1 MKRLRFVKFSNSISP
16 RRAWRMRR
24 VAIAGLMLLV
34 LWASVIAGCGGS
46 SESSSGSADLT
57 LWTGFTD
64 RELGVMKDVIADFEK
79 THPGIHVKVVG
90 GISDDKIVAAI
101 RGGNAPDVAHS
112 FDAGAYTGA
121 YCSNGAWI
129 DLADYMQQ
137 DGLSDDVFPEV
148 PREYSQFEGTRCA
161 LPMLAD
167 VYGLYYNKDL
177 LANAGI
183 DSPPQTVSQLME
195 DAKKL
200 TERNPDGSLKVVGL
214 DPFDG
219 FYENIAAHWA
229 PQWGVNW
236 VDESGK
242 SNLAAQPGWAD
253 MLRWQ
258 KELIDWYGYDNLV
271 RWQVS
276 AGDEFSAQNAFER
289 GKLAMNLDGEWRV
302 AFIQNEHPELNF
314 GTAPLPVDDAQPD
327 LYGSG
332 YTSGSIIGIPKTSG
346 HKDEAWQLLK
356 YLATNTGALV
366 KMTNGIRNVP
376 TTSEALQSP
385 DIKPDQEFN
394 VFLDIFKNPNT
405 RTTPITLVGSA
416 NQDLVDGFIANYE
429 AGKVDDLE
437 AGIANLDK
445 QIDDQLQAAGGSQ
458 VP

>member
-1 MKRLRFVKFSNSISP
+1 
-16 RRAWRMRR
+16 MRR
-24 VAIAGLMLLV
+24 VAIAGLVLLV
-34 LWASVIAGCGGS
+34 LSASVIAGCGGS

-57 LWTGFTD
+57 FWTGFTD
-64 RELGVMKDVIADFEK
+64 RELGVMKDVVADFEK
-79 THPGIHVKVVG
+79 THPDIHVKVVG

-129 DLADYMQQ
+129 DLADYMNQ

-148 PREYSQFEGTRCA
+148 PRQYSQFEGTRCA

-177 LANAGI
+177 LAKAGL
-183 DSPPQTVSQLME
+183 DGPPQTVSQLM
-195 DAKKL
+195 DYAKKL
-200 TERNPDGSLKVVGL
+200 TQRNPDGSLKVVGL

-229 PQWGVNW
+229 PQWGVDW

-271 RWQVS
+271 RWQAS

-302 AFIQNEHPELNF
+302 AFIGAEHPELNF
-314 GTAPLPVDDAQPD
+314 GTAPLPVDDGQPD

-356 YLATNTGALV
+356 YLATDTGALV

-376 TTSEALQSP
+376 TTTAALESP
-385 DIKPDQEFN
+385 DVKPDEAFN
-394 VFLDIFKNPNT
+394 IFLDIFGNPNT
-405 RTTPITLVGSA
+405 RTTPVTLVGSA
-416 NQDLVDGFIANYE
+416 NQDLVDAFVTKYQ

-437 AGIANLDK
+437 GGLADLDQ
-445 QIDDQLQAAGGSQ
+445 QIDAQLEAAGGAQ

>member
-1 MKRLRFVKFSNSISP
+1 M
-16 RRAWRMRR
+16 
-24 VAIAGLMLLV
+24 
-34 LWASVIAGCGGS
+34 
-46 SESSSGSADLT
+46 
-57 LWTGFTD
+57 
-64 RELGVMKDVIADFEK
+64 IADFEK
-79 THPGIHVKVVG
+79 THPDIHVKVVG

-129 DLADYMQQ
+129 DLADYMKQ

-148 PREYSQFEGTRCA
+148 PRQYSQFEGTRCA

-177 LANAGI
+177 LAKAGI
-183 DSPPQTVSQLME
+183 DSPPQTVSQLMD

-219 FYENIAAHWA
+219 FYENVAAHWA
-229 PQWGVNW
+229 PQWGVDW

-242 SNLAAQPGWAD
+242 SILAAQPGWAD

-271 RWQVS
+271 RWQAS

-302 AFIQNEHPELNF
+302 AFVQSEHPELNF
-314 GTAPLPVDDAQPD
+314 GTAPLPVDDTQPD

-356 YLATNTGALV
+356 YLATDTGALV

-376 TTSEALQSP
+376 TTTDALESP
-385 DIKPDQEFN
+385 DVKPDEAFN
-394 VFLDIFKNPNT
+394 IFLDIFGNPNT

-416 NQDLVDGFIANYE
+416 NQDLVDAFVTKYQ

-437 AGIANLDK
+437 GGLADLDQ
-445 QIDDQLQAAGGSQ
+445 QIDAQLEAAGGAQ

>member
-1 MKRLRFVKFSNSISP
+1 
-16 RRAWRMRR
+16 MRR
-24 VAIAGLMLLV
+24 VAIAVLVLLV
-34 LWASVIAGCGGS
+34 LSASVIAGCGGS

-57 LWTGFTD
+57 FWTGFTD

-79 THPGIHVKVVG
+79 THPDIHVKVVG

-129 DLADYMQQ
+129 DLADYMKQ
-137 DGLSDDVFPEV
+137 DDLSDDVFPEV
-148 PREYSQFEGTRCA
+148 PRQYSQFEGTRCA

-167 VYGLYYNKDL
+167 AYGLYYNKDL
-177 LANAGI
+177 FAKAGLNGA
-183 DSPPQTVSQLME
+183 PQNVSQLM
-195 DAKKL
+195 DYAKKL

-229 PQWGVNW
+229 PQWGVDW

-271 RWQVS
+271 RWQAS
-276 AGDEFSAQNAFER
+276 AGDEFSAQHAFER

-302 AFIQNEHPELNF
+302 AFIGAEHPELNY

-332 YTSGSIIGIPKTSG
+332 YTSGSIIGIPKTSA

-356 YLATNTGALV
+356 YLATDTGALV
-366 KMTNGIRNVP
+366 KMTNEIRNVP
-376 TTSEALQSP
+376 TTTAALESP
-385 DIKPDQEFN
+385 DVKPDEAFN
-394 VFLDIFKNPNT
+394 VFLDIFANPNT

-416 NQDLVDGFIANYE
+416 NQDLVDAFVTKYQ

-437 AGIANLDK
+437 GGLADLDQ
-445 QIDDQLQAAGGSQ
+445 QIDAQLEAAGGAQ

>member
-1 MKRLRFVKFSNSISP
+1 
-16 RRAWRMRR
+16 MRR
-24 VAIAGLMLLV
+24 VAIAGLVLLV
-34 LWASVIAGCGGS
+34 LSASVIAGCGGS

-79 THPGIHVKVVG
+79 THPDIHVKVVG

-112 FDAGAYTGA
+112 FDAGAYAGA

-129 DLADYMQQ
+129 DLADYMKQ

-148 PREYSQFEGTRCA
+148 PRQYSQFEGTRCA

-177 LANAGI
+177 LAKAGI
-183 DSPPQTVSQLME
+183 DSPPQTVSQLMD

-214 DPFDG
+214 DAFDG
-219 FYENIAAHWA
+219 FYENVAAHWA
-229 PQWGVNW
+229 PQWGVRLGRR
-236 VDESGK
+236 SGRV
-242 SNLAAQPGWAD
+242 QPGRPARVGGHA
-253 MLRWQ
+253 RWQ
-258 KELIDWYGYDNLV
+258 KELIDWYGYDDLV
-271 RWQVS
+271 RWQAS

-302 AFIQNEHPELNF
+302 AFVQNEHPELNF

-332 YTSGSIIGIPKTSG
+332 YASGSIIGIPKTSE
-346 HKDEAWQLLK
+346 HKNEAWQLLK
-356 YLATNTGALV
+356 YLATDTGALV

-376 TTSEALQSP
+376 TTTDALESP
-385 DIKPDQEFN
+385 DVKPDEAFN
-394 VFLDIFKNPNT
+394 IFLDIFGNPNT

-416 NQDLVDGFIANYE
+416 NQDLVDAFVTKYQ

-437 AGIANLDK
+437 GGLADLDQ
-445 QIDDQLQAAGGSQ
+445 QIDAQLGAGPGGAQ

>member
-1 MKRLRFVKFSNSISP
+1 
-16 RRAWRMRR
+16 MRR
-24 VAIAGLMLLV
+24 VAIAGLVLLV
-34 LWASVIAGCGGS
+34 LSASVIAGCGGS
-46 SESSSGSADLT
+46 SESSSGSANLT
-57 LWTGFTD
+57 FWTGFTD

-79 THPGIHVKVVG
+79 THPNIHVKVVG

-129 DLADYMQQ
+129 DLADYMSK

-167 VYGLYYNKDL
+167 AYGLYYNKDL
-177 LANAGI
+177 FAQAGI
-183 DSPPQTVSQLME
+183 DGPPKTVSELME

-200 TERNPDGSLKVVGL
+200 TVRNPDGSLKVVGL

-229 PQWGVNW
+229 PQWGVDW

-242 SNLAAQPGWAD
+242 SNLAAQPGWAS
-253 MLRWQ
+253 MLEWQ

-271 RWQVS
+271 RWQAS

-302 AFIQNEHPELNF
+302 AFIAAEHPELKF

-327 LYGSG
+327 LHGSG

-356 YLATNTGALV
+356 YLATDTGALV
-366 KMTNGIRNVP
+366 KMTNEIRNVP
-376 TTSEALQSP
+376 TTTDALESP
-385 DIKPDQEFN
+385 DVKPDEAFN
-394 VFLDIFKNPNT
+394 IFLDIFANPNT

-416 NQDLVDGFIANYE
+416 NQDLVDAFVTKYQ
-429 AGKVDDLE
+429 AGKVDDLQGGL
-437 AGIANLDK
+437 ADLDK
-445 QIDDQLQAAGGSQ
+445 QIDAQLEAAGGAQ

>member
-1 MKRLRFVKFSNSISP
+1 
-16 RRAWRMRR
+16 MRR
-24 VAIAGLMLLV
+24 VAIAGLVLLV
-34 LWASVIAGCGGS
+34 LSASVIAGCGGS

-79 THPGIHVKVVG
+79 THPDIHVKVVG

-129 DLADYMQQ
+129 DLADYMKQ

-148 PREYSQFEGTRCA
+148 PRQYSQFEGTRCA

-167 VYGLYYNKDL
+167 VYGLYYNKDI
-177 LANAGI
+177 LAKAGI
-183 DSPPQTVSQLME
+183 DSPPQTVSQLMD

-219 FYENIAAHWA
+219 FYENVAAHWA
-229 PQWGVNW
+229 PQWGVDW

-271 RWQVS
+271 RWQAS

-302 AFIQNEHPELNF
+302 AFVQSEHPELNF

-356 YLATNTGALV
+356 YLATDTGALV

-376 TTSEALQSP
+376 TTTDALESP
-385 DIKPDQEFN
+385 DVKPDEAFN
-394 VFLDIFKNPNT
+394 IFLDIFGNPNT

-416 NQDLVDGFIANYE
+416 NQDLVDAFVTKYQ

-437 AGIANLDK
+437 SGLADLDE
-445 QIDDQLQAAGGSQ
+445 QIDAQLEAAGGAQ

>member
-1 MKRLRFVKFSNSISP
+1 
-16 RRAWRMRR
+16 MRR
-24 VAIAGLMLLV
+24 VAIAGLVLIVLL
-34 LWASVIAGCGGS
+34 ASMAAGCGGS
-46 SESSSGSADLT
+46 SESSSESAELT
-57 LWTGFTD
+57 FWTGFTE

-79 THPGIHVKVVG
+79 AHPNIHVKVVG

-129 DLADYMQQ
+129 DLADYMDR

-148 PREYSQFEGTRCA
+148 PRQYSQFEGTRCA

-167 VYGLYYNKDL
+167 AYGLYYNKDL
-177 LANAGI
+177 FAKAGL
-183 DSPPQTVSQLME
+183 DAPPQTVSQLM
-195 DAKKL
+195 DYAKKL
-200 TERNPDGSLKVVGL
+200 TVRNPDGSLKVVGL

-219 FYENIAAHWA
+219 FYENVAAHWA
-229 PQWGVNW
+229 PQWGVDW

-271 RWQVS
+271 RWQAS
-276 AGDEFSAQNAFER
+276 AGDEFSPQNAFER
-289 GKLAMNLDGEWRV
+289 GTLAMNLDGEWRV
-302 AFIQNEHPELNF
+302 AFVGAEHPELNF
-314 GTAPLPVDDAQPD
+314 GTAPLPVDDAQPE

-332 YTSGSIIGIPKTSG
+332 YTSGSIIGIPKTSD
-346 HKDEAWQLLK
+346 HQDEAWQLLK
-356 YLATNTGALV
+356 YLATDTGALV
-366 KMTNGIRNVP
+366 KMTNEIRNVP
-376 TTSEALQSP
+376 TTTAALESP
-385 DIKPDQEFN
+385 DVKPDEAFN
-394 VFLDIFKNPNT
+394 IFLDIFANPNT

-416 NQDLVDGFIANYE
+416 NQDLVDSFVTKYQ
-429 AGKVDDLE
+429 AGKVEDLE
-437 AGIANLDK
+437 AGLADLDQ
-445 QIDDQLQAAGGSQ
+445 QIDAQLEAAGGAQ

>member
-1 MKRLRFVKFSNSISP
+1 
-16 RRAWRMRR
+16 MRR
-24 VAIAGLMLLV
+24 VAIAGLV
-34 LWASVIAGCGGS
+34 LFVLSASVIAGCGGS

-57 LWTGFTD
+57 FWTGFTD
-64 RELGVMKDVIADFEK
+64 RELGVMNDVVADFEK
-79 THPGIHVKVVG
+79 THPDIHVKVVG

-129 DLADYMQQ
+129 DLADYMNQ

-148 PREYSQFEGTRCA
+148 PRQYSQFEGTRCA

-177 LANAGI
+177 FAKAGL
-183 DSPPQTVSQLME
+183 DGPPQTVSQLM
-195 DAKKL
+195 DYAKKL

-229 PQWGVNW
+229 PQWGVDW

-271 RWQVS
+271 RWQAS
-276 AGDEFSAQNAFER
+276 AGDEFSAQHAFER

-302 AFIQNEHPELNF
+302 AFIGAEHPELNF

-356 YLATNTGALV
+356 YLATDTGALV

-376 TTSEALQSP
+376 TTTAALESP
-385 DIKPDQEFN
+385 DVKPDEAFN
-394 VFLDIFKNPNT
+394 IFLDIFGNPNT

-416 NQDLVDGFIANYE
+416 NQDLVDAFVTKYQ

-437 AGIANLDK
+437 GGLADLDQ
-445 QIDDQLQAAGGSQ
+445 QIDAQLEAAGGAQ

>member
-1 MKRLRFVKFSNSISP
+1 
-16 RRAWRMRR
+16 MRR
-24 VAIAGLMLLV
+24 VAIAGLVLLV
-34 LWASVIAGCGGS
+34 LSASVIAGCGGS

-79 THPGIHVKVVG
+79 THPDIHVKVVG

-129 DLADYMQQ
+129 DLADYMKQ

-148 PREYSQFEGTRCA
+148 PRQYSQFEGTRCA

-177 LANAGI
+177 LAKAGI
-183 DSPPQTVSQLME
+183 DSPPQTVSQLM
-195 DAKKL
+195 DYAKKL

-219 FYENIAAHWA
+219 FYENVAAHWA
-229 PQWGVNW
+229 PQWGVDW

-271 RWQVS
+271 RWQAS

-302 AFIQNEHPELNF
+302 AFVQSEHPELNF

-356 YLATNTGALV
+356 YLATDTGALV

-376 TTSEALQSP
+376 TTTAALESP
-385 DIKPDQEFN
+385 DVKPDEAFN
-394 VFLDIFKNPNT
+394 IFLDIFGNPNT
-405 RTTPITLVGSA
+405 RTTPVTLVGSA
-416 NQDLVDGFIANYE
+416 NQDLVDAFVTKYQ

-437 AGIANLDK
+437 GGLADLDQ
-445 QIDDQLQAAGGSQ
+445 QIDAQLEAAGGAQ

>member
-1 MKRLRFVKFSNSISP
+1 
-16 RRAWRMRR
+16 MRR
-24 VAIAGLMLLV
+24 VAIAGLVLLV
-34 LWASVIAGCGGS
+34 LSASVIAGCGGS

-57 LWTGFTD
+57 FWTGFTD

-79 THPGIHVKVVG
+79 THPDIHVKVVG

-129 DLADYMQQ
+129 DLADYMKQ

-148 PREYSQFEGTRCA
+148 PRQYSQFEGTRCA

-167 VYGLYYNKDL
+167 AYGLYYNKDL
-177 LANAGI
+177 FAKAGLEG
-183 DSPPQTVSQLME
+183 PPQNVSQLM
-195 DAKKL
+195 DYAKKL

-229 PQWGVNW
+229 PQWGVDW

-271 RWQVS
+271 RWQAS

-302 AFIQNEHPELNF
+302 AFIGAEHPELKF

-332 YTSGSIIGIPKTSG
+332 YTSGSIIGIPKTSE
-346 HKDEAWQLLK
+346 HKNEAWQLLK
-356 YLATNTGALV
+356 YLATDTGALV
-366 KMTNGIRNVP
+366 KMTNEIRNVP
-376 TTSEALQSP
+376 TTTAALESP
-385 DIKPDQEFN
+385 DVKPDEAFN
-394 VFLDIFKNPNT
+394 VFLDIFGNPNT

-416 NQDLVDGFIANYE
+416 NQDLVDAFVTKYQ

-437 AGIANLDK
+437 GGLADLDQ
-445 QIDDQLQAAGGSQ
+445 QIDAQLEAAGGAQ

>member
-1 MKRLRFVKFSNSISP
+1 
-16 RRAWRMRR
+16 MRR
-24 VAIAGLMLLV
+24 VAIAGLVLLV
-34 LWASVIAGCGGS
+34 LSASVIAGCGGS

-79 THPGIHVKVVG
+79 THPDIHVKVVG

-129 DLADYMQQ
+129 DLADYMKQ

-148 PREYSQFEGTRCA
+148 PRQYSQFEGTRCA

-177 LANAGI
+177 LAKAGI
-183 DSPPQTVSQLME
+183 DSPPQTVSQLMD

-219 FYENIAAHWA
+219 FYENVAAHWA
-229 PQWGVNW
+229 PQWGVDW

-271 RWQVS
+271 RWQAS

-302 AFIQNEHPELNF
+302 AFVQSEHPELNF

-332 YTSGSIIGIPKTSG
+332 YTSGSIIGIAKTSG

-356 YLATNTGALV
+356 FLATDTGALV

-376 TTSEALQSP
+376 TTTDALSSP
-385 DIKPDQEFN
+385 DVKPDEAFN
-394 VFLDIFKNPNT
+394 IFLDIFGNPNT

-416 NQDLVDGFIANYE
+416 NQDLVDAFVTKYQ

-437 AGIANLDK
+437 GGLADLDQ
-445 QIDDQLQAAGGSQ
+445 QIDAQLEAAGGAQ

>member
-1 MKRLRFVKFSNSISP
+1 
-16 RRAWRMRR
+16 MRR
-24 VAIAGLMLLV
+24 VAIAGLVLLV
-34 LWASVIAGCGGS
+34 LSASVIAGCGGS

-79 THPGIHVKVVG
+79 THPDIHVKVVG

-129 DLADYMQQ
+129 DLADYMKQ

-177 LANAGI
+177 LAKAGI
-183 DSPPQTVSQLME
+183 DSPPQTVSQLMD

-219 FYENIAAHWA
+219 FYENVAAHWA
-229 PQWGVNW
+229 PQWGVDW

-242 SNLAAQPGWAD
+242 SILAAQPGWAD

-271 RWQVS
+271 RWQAS

-302 AFIQNEHPELNF
+302 AFVQNEHPELNF

-356 YLATNTGALV
+356 YLATDTGALV

-376 TTSEALQSP
+376 TTTDALESP
-385 DIKPDQEFN
+385 DVKPDEAFN
-394 VFLDIFKNPNT
+394 IFLDIFGNPNT

-416 NQDLVDGFIANYE
+416 NQDLVDAFVTKYQ

-437 AGIANLDK
+437 GGLADLDE
-445 QIDDQLQAAGGSQ
+445 QIDAQLEAAGGAQ

>member
-1 MKRLRFVKFSNSISP
+1 
-16 RRAWRMRR
+16 MRR
-24 VAIAGLMLLV
+24 VAIVGLMLLV
-34 LWASVIAGCGGS
+34 LSASVIAGCGGS

-57 LWTGFTD
+57 FWTGFTD

-79 THPGIHVKVVG
+79 THPDIHVKVVG

-129 DLADYMQQ
+129 DLADYMKQ

-148 PREYSQFEGTRCA
+148 PRQYSQFEGTRCA

-167 VYGLYYNKDL
+167 AYGLYYNKDL
-177 LANAGI
+177 FAKAGLNG
-183 DSPPQTVSQLME
+183 PPQNVSQLM
-195 DAKKL
+195 DYAKKL

-229 PQWGVNW
+229 PQWGVDW

-271 RWQVS
+271 RWQAS

-302 AFIQNEHPELNF
+302 AFIGAEHPELKF

-332 YTSGSIIGIPKTSG
+332 YTSGSIIGIPKTSE
-346 HKDEAWQLLK
+346 HKNEAWQLLK
-356 YLATNTGALV
+356 YLATDTGALV
-366 KMTNGIRNVP
+366 KMTNEIRNVP
-376 TTSEALQSP
+376 TTTAALESP
-385 DIKPDQEFN
+385 DVKPDEAFN
-394 VFLDIFKNPNT
+394 VFLDIFGNPNT

-416 NQDLVDGFIANYE
+416 NQDLVDAFVTKYQ

-437 AGIANLDK
+437 GGLADLDQ
-445 QIDDQLQAAGGSQ
+445 QIDAQLEAAGGAQ

>member
-1 MKRLRFVKFSNSISP
+1 
-16 RRAWRMRR
+16 MRR
-24 VAIAGLMLLV
+24 VAIAGLVLLV
-34 LWASVIAGCGGS
+34 LSASVIAGCGGS

-64 RELGVMKDVIADFEK
+64 RELGVMQDVVADFEK
-79 THPGIHVKVVG
+79 THPDIHVKVVG

-129 DLADYMQQ
+129 DLADYMNQ

-148 PREYSQFEGTRCA
+148 PRQYSQFEGTRCA

-177 LANAGI
+177 FAKAGL
-183 DSPPQTVSQLME
+183 DGPPQNVSQLM
-195 DAKKL
+195 DYAKKL

-219 FYENIAAHWA
+219 FYENVAAHWA
-229 PQWGVNW
+229 PQWGVDW

-271 RWQVS
+271 RWQAS

-302 AFIQNEHPELNF
+302 AFVKAEHPELNF

-327 LYGSG
+327 LDGSG

-356 YLATNTGALV
+356 YLATDTGALV

-376 TTSEALQSP
+376 TTTAALESP
-385 DIKPDQEFN
+385 DVKPDEAFN
-394 VFLDIFKNPNT
+394 IFLDIFGNPNT

-416 NQDLVDGFIANYE
+416 NQDLVDAFVTKYQ

-437 AGIANLDK
+437 GGLADLDQ
-445 QIDDQLQAAGGSQ
+445 QIDAQLEAAGGAQ

>member
-1 MKRLRFVKFSNSISP
+1 
-16 RRAWRMRR
+16 MRR
-24 VAIAGLMLLV
+24 VAIAGLVLLV
-34 LWASVIAGCGGS
+34 LSASVIAGCGGS

-57 LWTGFTD
+57 FWTGFTD
-64 RELGVMKDVIADFEK
+64 RELGVMKDVVADFEK
-79 THPGIHVKVVG
+79 THPDIHVKVVG

-129 DLADYMQQ
+129 DLADYMNQ

-148 PREYSQFEGTRCA
+148 PRQYSQFEGTRCA

-177 LANAGI
+177 FAKAGL
-183 DSPPQTVSQLME
+183 DGPPQTVSQLM
-195 DAKKL
+195 DYAKKL

-229 PQWGVNW
+229 PQWGVDW

-271 RWQVS
+271 RWQAS

-302 AFIQNEHPELNF
+302 AFIGAEHPELNF
-314 GTAPLPVDDAQPD
+314 GTAPLPVDDGQPD

-356 YLATNTGALV
+356 YLATDTGALV

-376 TTSEALQSP
+376 TTTAALESP
-385 DIKPDQEFN
+385 DVKPDEAFN
-394 VFLDIFKNPNT
+394 IFLDIFGNPNT
-405 RTTPITLVGSA
+405 RTTPVTLVGSA
-416 NQDLVDGFIANYE
+416 NQDLVDAFVTKYQ

-437 AGIANLDK
+437 GGLADLDQ
-445 QIDDQLQAAGGSQ
+445 QIDAQLEAAGGAQ

>member
-1 MKRLRFVKFSNSISP
+1 
-16 RRAWRMRR
+16 MRR
-24 VAIAGLMLLV
+24 VAIAGLVLLV
-34 LWASVIAGCGGS
+34 LSASVIAGCGGS

-57 LWTGFTD
+57 FWTGFTD

-79 THPGIHVKVVG
+79 THPDIHVKVVG

-129 DLADYMQQ
+129 DLADYMNQ

-148 PREYSQFEGTRCA
+148 PRQYSQFEGTRCA

-177 LANAGI
+177 FAKAGL
-183 DSPPQTVSQLME
+183 DGPPQTVSQLM
-195 DAKKL
+195 DYAKKL

-229 PQWGVNW
+229 PQWGVDW

-271 RWQVS
+271 RWQAS

-302 AFIQNEHPELNF
+302 AFIGAEHPELNF

-356 YLATNTGALV
+356 YLATDTGALV

-376 TTSEALQSP
+376 TTTAALESP
-385 DIKPDQEFN
+385 DVKPDEAFN
-394 VFLDIFKNPNT
+394 VFLDIFGNPNT

-416 NQDLVDGFIANYE
+416 NQDLVDAFVTKYQ

-437 AGIANLDK
+437 GGLADLDQ
-445 QIDDQLQAAGGSQ
+445 QIDAQLEAAGGAQ

>member
-1 MKRLRFVKFSNSISP
+1 MKRLATV
-16 RRAWRMRR
+16 
-24 VAIAGLMLLV
+24 VLMTAVV
-34 LWASVIAGCGGS
+34 LASVVAGCGGS
-46 SESSSGSADLT
+46 SSSSGSADIT
-57 LWTGFTD
+57 FWTGFTA
-64 RELGVMKDVIADFEK
+64 RELGVMKSVVADFEK
-79 THPGIHVKVVG
+79 SHPNIHVKVVG

-129 DLADYMQQ
+129 DLADYMKQ
-137 DGLSDDVFPEV
+137 DGLSDTIFPEV
-148 PREYSQFEGTRCA
+148 PRQYSQYNGTRCA

-177 LANAGI
+177 LAKAGI
-183 DSPPQTVSQLME
+183 TSPPKTVSELAA

-200 TERNPDGSLKVVGL
+200 TQRKPDGSLDVVGL
-214 DPFDG
+214 DPFNG
-219 FYENIAAHWA
+219 FYENVAAHWA
-229 PQWGVNW
+229 PQWGLDW
-236 VDESGK
+236 VDEQGH
-242 SNLAAQPGWAD
+242 SNLSGQPGWAA
-253 MLRWQ
+253 MMRW
-258 KELIDWYGYDNLV
+258 KKGLIDWYGYDDLT
-271 RWQVS
+271 RFQAS
-276 AGDEFSAQNAFER
+276 AGDEFSAQQAFER

-302 AFIQNEHPELNF
+302 AFVRAEHPELNF
-314 GTAPLPVDDAQPD
+314 GTAPLPVDDSQPD

-332 YTSGSIIGIPKTSG
+332 YTSGSIIGIPKTSS
-346 HKDEAWQLLK
+346 HKDEAWELVK

-385 DIKPDQEFN
+385 DVKPDQEFN
-394 VFLDIFKNPNT
+394 IFLDVFGNPNT

-445 QIDDQLQAAGGSQ
+445 QIDDQLQAAGGAQ

>member
-1 MKRLRFVKFSNSISP
+1 MKRL
-16 RRAWRMRR
+16 ATL
-24 VAIAGLMLLV
+24 VALTAVV
-34 LWASVIAGCGGS
+34 LASVVAGCGGS
-46 SESSSGSADLT
+46 SSSSGSADIT
-57 LWTGFTD
+57 FWTGFTS
-64 RELGVMKDVIADFEK
+64 RELGVMKSVVADFEK
-79 THPGIHVKVVG
+79 SHPNIHVKVVG

-129 DLADYMQQ
+129 DLADYMKR
-137 DGLSDDVFPEV
+137 DGLSDTIFPEV
-148 PREYSQFEGTRCA
+148 PRQYSQYNGTRCA

-177 LANAGI
+177 LAQAGI
-183 DSPPQTVSQLME
+183 KAPPKTVSELAA

-200 TERNPDGSLKVVGL
+200 TQRKPDGSLDVVGL
-214 DPFDG
+214 DPFNG
-219 FYENIAAHWA
+219 FYENVAAHWA
-229 PQWGVNW
+229 PQWGLDW
-236 VDESGK
+236 VDEQGH
-242 SNLAAQPGWAD
+242 SNLSKQPGWAA
-253 MLRWQ
+253 MMRW
-258 KELIDWYGYDNLV
+258 KKDLIDWYGYDDLT
-271 RWQVS
+271 RFQAS
-276 AGDEFSAQNAFER
+276 AGDEFSAQQAFER

-302 AFIQNEHPELNF
+302 AFVRAEHPELNF
-314 GTAPLPVDDAQPD
+314 GTAPLPVDDAQPE

-332 YTSGSIIGIPKTSG
+332 YTSGSIIGIPKTSS
-346 HKDEAWQLLK
+346 HKDEAWELVK

-385 DIKPDQEFN
+385 DVKPDAEFN
-394 VFLDIFKNPNT
+394 IFLDIFGNPNT

-437 AGIANLDK
+437 GGIANLDK
-445 QIDDQLQAAGGSQ
+445 QIDDQLQAAGGAQ

>member
-1 MKRLRFVKFSNSISP
+1 
-16 RRAWRMRR
+16 MRR
-24 VAIAGLMLLV
+24 VAIAGLVLLV
-34 LWASVIAGCGGS
+34 LSASVIAGCGGS

-64 RELGVMKDVIADFEK
+64 RELGVMKDVVADFEK
-79 THPGIHVKVVG
+79 THPDIHVKVVG

-129 DLADYMQQ
+129 DLADYMKQ
-137 DGLSDDVFPEV
+137 DGVSDDVFPEV
-148 PREYSQFEGTRCA
+148 PRQYSQFEGTRCA

-177 LANAGI
+177 LAKAGL
-183 DSPPQTVSQLME
+183 DSPPKTVSQLM
-195 DAKKL
+195 DYAKKL

-219 FYENIAAHWA
+219 FYENVAAHWA
-229 PQWGVNW
+229 PQWGVDW

-271 RWQVS
+271 RWQAS

-302 AFIQNEHPELNF
+302 AFVQSEHPELNF

-356 YLATNTGALV
+356 YLATDTGALV

-376 TTSEALQSP
+376 TTTDALESP
-385 DIKPDQEFN
+385 DVKPDEAFN
-394 VFLDIFKNPNT
+394 IFLDIFGNPNT

-416 NQDLVDGFIANYE
+416 NQDLVDAFVTKYQ

-437 AGIANLDK
+437 GGLADLDQ
-445 QIDDQLQAAGGSQ
+445 QIDAQLEAAGGAQ

>member
-1 MKRLRFVKFSNSISP
+1 
-16 RRAWRMRR
+16 MRR
-24 VAIAGLMLLV
+24 VAIAGLVLLV
-34 LWASVIAGCGGS
+34 LSASVIAGCGGS

-64 RELGVMKDVIADFEK
+64 RELGVMQDVVADFEK
-79 THPGIHVKVVG
+79 THPDIHVKVVG

-129 DLADYMQQ
+129 DLADYMNQ

-148 PREYSQFEGTRCA
+148 PRQYSQFEGTRCA

-177 LANAGI
+177 FAKAGL
-183 DSPPQTVSQLME
+183 DGPPQTVSQLM
-195 DAKKL
+195 DYAKKL

-229 PQWGVNW
+229 PQWGVDW

-271 RWQVS
+271 RWQAS

-302 AFIQNEHPELNF
+302 AFIGAEHPELNF
-314 GTAPLPVDDAQPD
+314 GTAPLPVDDGQPD

-356 YLATNTGALV
+356 YLATDTGALV

-376 TTSEALQSP
+376 TTTAALESP
-385 DIKPDQEFN
+385 DVKPDEAFN
-394 VFLDIFKNPNT
+394 IFLDIFGNPNT

-416 NQDLVDGFIANYE
+416 NQDLVDAFVTKYQ

-437 AGIANLDK
+437 GGLADLDQ
-445 QIDDQLQAAGGSQ
+445 QIDAQLEAAGGAQ

>member
-1 MKRLRFVKFSNSISP
+1 
-16 RRAWRMRR
+16 MRR
-24 VAIAGLMLLV
+24 VAIAGLVLLV
-34 LWASVIAGCGGS
+34 LSASVVAGCGGS
-46 SESSSGSADLT
+46 SESSSGSANLVY
-57 LWTGFTD
+57 WTGFTA
-64 RELGVMKDVIADFEK
+64 RELGVMKDVVADFEK
-79 THPGIHVKVVG
+79 THPDIHVKVVG

-129 DLADYMQQ
+129 DLADYMNQ
-137 DGLSDDVFPEV
+137 DGLSDEIFPEV

-177 LANAGI
+177 LAKAGI
-183 DSPPQTVSQLME
+183 DSPPQTVSQLMD

-219 FYENIAAHWA
+219 FYENVAAHWA
-229 PQWGVNW
+229 PQWGVDW

-271 RWQVS
+271 RWQAS

-302 AFIQNEHPELNF
+302 AFVQAEHPELNF

-356 YLATNTGALV
+356 YLATDTGALV

-376 TTSEALQSP
+376 TTTDALESP
-385 DIKPDQEFN
+385 DVKPDEAFN
-394 VFLDIFKNPNT
+394 VFLDIFGNPNT

-416 NQDLVDGFIANYE
+416 NQDLVDAFVTKYQ

-437 AGIANLDK
+437 AGLADLDQ
-445 QIDDQLQAAGGSQ
+445 QIDAQLEAAGGAQ

>member
-1 MKRLRFVKFSNSISP
+1 
-16 RRAWRMRR
+16 MRCL
-24 VAIAGLMLLV
+24 AITALV
-34 LWASVIAGCGGS
+34 LMVLSASVVAGCGGS
-46 SESSSGSADLT
+46 SSSSSGSANLT

-64 RELGVMKDVIADFEK
+64 RELGVMKDVVADFEK
-79 THPGIHVKVVG
+79 EHPDIHVKVVG

-129 DLADYMQQ
+129 DLADYMQK

-167 VYGLYYNKDL
+167 AYGLYYNKDL
-177 LANAGI
+177 FAKAGL
-183 DSPPQTVSQLME
+183 DGPPENVSQLM
-195 DAKKL
+195 DYAKKL
-200 TERNPDGSLKVVGL
+200 TVRNPDGSLDVVGL

-229 PQWGVNW
+229 PQWGVDW

-258 KELIDWYGYDNLV
+258 KELIDWYGYDDLV
-271 RWQVS
+271 RWQAS

-302 AFIQNEHPELNF
+302 AFIANEHPELKF
-314 GTAPLPVDDAQPD
+314 GTAPLPVDDAQPE

-332 YTSGSIIGIPKTSG
+332 YTSGSIIGIPKTSE
-346 HKDEAWQLLK
+346 HKDEAWLLLK
-356 YLATNTGALV
+356 YLATDTNALV
-366 KMTNGIRNVP
+366 KMTNEIRNVP
-376 TTSEALQSP
+376 TTTAALDSP
-385 DIKPDQEFN
+385 DVKPDEAFN
-394 VFLDIFKNPNT
+394 IFLDIFANPNT

-416 NQDLVDGFIANYE
+416 NQDLVDAFVTKYQ

-437 AGIANLDK
+437 AGLADLDQ
-445 QIDDQLQAAGGSQ
+445 QIDAQLEAAGGAQ

>member
-1 MKRLRFVKFSNSISP
+1 
-16 RRAWRMRR
+16 MRR
-24 VAIAGLMLLV
+24 VVIAGLVLLV
-34 LWASVIAGCGGS
+34 LSTSVIAGCGGS

-57 LWTGFTD
+57 FWTGFTD

-79 THPGIHVKVVG
+79 THQDIHVKVVG

-129 DLADYMQQ
+129 DLADYMNQ

-148 PREYSQFEGTRCA
+148 PRQYSQFEGTRCA

-177 LANAGI
+177 FAKAGL
-183 DSPPQTVSQLME
+183 DGPPQTVSQLM
-195 DAKKL
+195 DYAKKL
-200 TERNPDGSLKVVGL
+200 TQRNPDGSLKVVGL

-229 PQWGVNW
+229 PQWGVDW

-271 RWQVS
+271 RWQAS
-276 AGDEFSAQNAFER
+276 AGDEFSAQHAFER

-302 AFIQNEHPELNF
+302 AFIGAEHPELNF

-356 YLATNTGALV
+356 YLATDTGALV

-376 TTSEALQSP
+376 TTTAALESP
-385 DIKPDQEFN
+385 DVKPDEAFN
-394 VFLDIFKNPNT
+394 VFLDIFANPNT

-416 NQDLVDGFIANYE
+416 NQDLVDAFVTKYQ

-437 AGIANLDK
+437 GGLADLDQ
-445 QIDDQLQAAGGSQ
+445 QIDAQLEAAGGAQ

>member
-1 MKRLRFVKFSNSISP
+1 
-16 RRAWRMRR
+16 
-24 VAIAGLMLLV
+24 V
-34 LWASVIAGCGGS
+34 LSASVIAGCGGS

-57 LWTGFTD
+57 FWTGFTD

-79 THPGIHVKVVG
+79 THPDIHVKVVG

-129 DLADYMQQ
+129 DLDDYMKQ

-148 PREYSQFEGTRCA
+148 PRQYSQFEGTRCA

-177 LANAGI
+177 FAKAGLEG
-183 DSPPQTVSQLME
+183 PPQNVSQLM
-195 DAKKL
+195 DYAKKL

-219 FYENIAAHWA
+219 FYENVAAHWA
-229 PQWGVNW
+229 PQWGVDW

-242 SNLAAQPGWAD
+242 SSLAAQPGWAD

-271 RWQVS
+271 RWQAS

-302 AFIQNEHPELNF
+302 AFVQAEHPELNF
-314 GTAPLPVDDAQPD
+314 GTAPLPVDDTQPD

-356 YLATNTGALV
+356 YLATDTGALV

-376 TTSEALQSP
+376 TTTAALESP
-385 DIKPDQEFN
+385 DVKPDEAFN
-394 VFLDIFKNPNT
+394 IFLDIFGNPNT

-416 NQDLVDGFIANYE
+416 NQDLVDAFVTKYQ

-437 AGIANLDK
+437 GGLADLDQ
-445 QIDDQLQAAGGSQ
+445 QIDAQLEAAGGAQ

>member
-1 MKRLRFVKFSNSISP
+1 
-16 RRAWRMRR
+16 MRR
-24 VAIAGLMLLV
+24 VAIAGLVLLV
-34 LWASVIAGCGGS
+34 LSASVIAGCGGS

-79 THPGIHVKVVG
+79 THPDIHVKVVG

-129 DLADYMQQ
+129 DLADYMNQ
-137 DGLSDDVFPEV
+137 DGLSDEIFPEV
-148 PREYSQFEGTRCA
+148 PRQYSQFEGTRCA

-177 LANAGI
+177 LAKAGI
-183 DSPPQTVSQLME
+183 DSPPQTVSQLMD

-219 FYENIAAHWA
+219 FYENVAAHWA
-229 PQWGVNW
+229 PQWGVDW

-271 RWQVS
+271 RWQAS

-302 AFIQNEHPELNF
+302 AFVQNEHPELNF

-356 YLATNTGALV
+356 YLATDTGALV

-376 TTSEALQSP
+376 TTTDALESP
-385 DIKPDQEFN
+385 DVKPDEAFN
-394 VFLDIFKNPNT
+394 IFLDIFGNPNT

-416 NQDLVDGFIANYE
+416 NQDLVDAFVTKYQ

-437 AGIANLDK
+437 GGLAELDQ
-445 QIDDQLQAAGGSQ
+445 QIDAQLEAAGGAQ

>member
-1 MKRLRFVKFSNSISP
+1 
-16 RRAWRMRR
+16 MRR
-24 VAIAGLMLLV
+24 VAIAGLVLLV
-34 LWASVIAGCGGS
+34 LSASVIAGCGGS

-57 LWTGFTD
+57 FWTGFTD
-64 RELGVMKDVIADFEK
+64 RELGVMKDVVADFEK
-79 THPGIHVKVVG
+79 THPDIHVKVVG

-129 DLADYMQQ
+129 DLADYMNQ

-148 PREYSQFEGTRCA
+148 PRQYSQFEGTRCA

-177 LANAGI
+177 FAKAGL
-183 DSPPQTVSQLME
+183 DGPPQTVSQLM
-195 DAKKL
+195 DYAKKL

-229 PQWGVNW
+229 PQWGVDW

-271 RWQVS
+271 RWQAS

-302 AFIQNEHPELNF
+302 AFVQSEHPELNF

-356 YLATNTGALV
+356 YLATDTGALV

-376 TTSEALQSP
+376 TTTAALESP
-385 DIKPDQEFN
+385 DVKPDEAFN
-394 VFLDIFKNPNT
+394 IFLDIFGNPNT

-416 NQDLVDGFIANYE
+416 NQDLVDAFVTKYQ

-437 AGIANLDK
+437 GGLADLDQ
-445 QIDDQLQAAGGSQ
+445 QIDAQLEAAGGAQ

>member
-1 MKRLRFVKFSNSISP
+1 V
-16 RRAWRMRR
+16 
-24 VAIAGLMLLV
+24 VIAGLVLLV
-34 LWASVIAGCGGS
+34 LSTSVIAGCGGS

-57 LWTGFTD
+57 FWTGFTD

-79 THPGIHVKVVG
+79 THQDIHVKVVG

-129 DLADYMQQ
+129 DLADYMNQ

-148 PREYSQFEGTRCA
+148 PRQYSQFEGTRCA

-177 LANAGI
+177 FAKAGL
-183 DSPPQTVSQLME
+183 DGPPQTVSQLM
-195 DAKKL
+195 DYAKKL
-200 TERNPDGSLKVVGL
+200 TQRNPDGSLKVVGL

-229 PQWGVNW
+229 PQWGVDW

-271 RWQVS
+271 RWQAS
-276 AGDEFSAQNAFER
+276 AGDEFSAQHAFER

-302 AFIQNEHPELNF
+302 AFIGAEHPELNF

-356 YLATNTGALV
+356 YLATDTGALV

-376 TTSEALQSP
+376 TTTAALESP
-385 DIKPDQEFN
+385 DVKPDEAFN
-394 VFLDIFKNPNT
+394 VFLDIFANPNT

-416 NQDLVDGFIANYE
+416 NQDLVDAFVTKYQ

-437 AGIANLDK
+437 GGLADLDQ
-445 QIDDQLQAAGGSQ
+445 QIDAQLEAAGGAQ

>member
-1 MKRLRFVKFSNSISP
+1 
-16 RRAWRMRR
+16 MRR
-24 VAIAGLMLLV
+24 VAIAGLVLLV
-34 LWASVIAGCGGS
+34 LSASVIAGCGGS

-57 LWTGFTD
+57 FWTGFTD
-64 RELGVMKDVIADFEK
+64 RELGVMKDVVADFEK
-79 THPGIHVKVVG
+79 THPDIHVKVVG

-129 DLADYMQQ
+129 DLADYMSK

-148 PREYSQFEGTRCA
+148 PRQYSQFEGTRCA

-177 LANAGI
+177 FAKAGL
-183 DSPPQTVSQLME
+183 DGPPQTASQLM
-195 DAKKL
+195 DYAKKL

-219 FYENIAAHWA
+219 FYENVAAHWA
-229 PQWGVNW
+229 PQWGVDW

-242 SNLAAQPGWAD
+242 SNLAAQPGWAS
-253 MLRWQ
+253 MLEWQ

-271 RWQVS
+271 RWQAS

-302 AFIQNEHPELNF
+302 AFVADEHPELNF

-332 YTSGSIIGIPKTSG
+332 YTSGSIIGIPKTSD
-346 HKDEAWQLLK
+346 HQDEAWQLLK
-356 YLATNTGALV
+356 YLATDTGALV

-376 TTSEALQSP
+376 TTTDALESP
-385 DIKPDQEFN
+385 DVKPDEAFN
-394 VFLDIFKNPNT
+394 IFLDIFANPNT
-405 RTTPITLVGSA
+405 RTTPITLVGVA
-416 NQDLVDGFIANYE
+416 NQDLVDAFVTKYQ

-437 AGIANLDK
+437 GGLADLDQ
-445 QIDDQLQAAGGSQ
+445 QIDAQLEAAGGAQ

>member
-1 MKRLRFVKFSNSISP
+1 
-16 RRAWRMRR
+16 MRR
-24 VAIAGLMLLV
+24 VGIAGLVLLV
-34 LWASVIAGCGGS
+34 LSASVIAGCGGS

-57 LWTGFTD
+57 FWTGFTD

-79 THPGIHVKVVG
+79 THPDIHVKVVG

-129 DLADYMQQ
+129 DLGDYMKQ

-148 PREYSQFEGTRCA
+148 PRQYSQFEGTRCA

-177 LANAGI
+177 FAKAGLEG
-183 DSPPQTVSQLME
+183 PPQNVSQLM
-195 DAKKL
+195 DYAKKL

-219 FYENIAAHWA
+219 FYENVAAHWA
-229 PQWGVNW
+229 PQWGVDW

-242 SNLAAQPGWAD
+242 SSLAAQPGWAD

-271 RWQVS
+271 RWQAS

-302 AFIQNEHPELNF
+302 AFVQAEHPELNF
-314 GTAPLPVDDAQPD
+314 GTAPLPVDDTQPD

-356 YLATNTGALV
+356 YLATDTGALV

-376 TTSEALQSP
+376 TTTAALESP
-385 DIKPDQEFN
+385 DVKPDEAFN
-394 VFLDIFKNPNT
+394 IFLDIFGNPNT

-416 NQDLVDGFIANYE
+416 NQDLVDAFVTKYQ

-437 AGIANLDK
+437 GGLADLDQ
-445 QIDDQLQAAGGSQ
+445 QIDAQLEAAGGAQ

>member
-1 MKRLRFVKFSNSISP
+1 
-16 RRAWRMRR
+16 MRR
-24 VAIAGLMLLV
+24 VAIAGLVLLV
-34 LWASVIAGCGGS
+34 LSASVIAGCGGS

-79 THPGIHVKVVG
+79 THPDIHVKVVG

-129 DLADYMQQ
+129 DLADYMKQ

-148 PREYSQFEGTRCA
+148 PRQYSQFEGTRCA

-177 LANAGI
+177 LAKAGI
-183 DSPPQTVSQLME
+183 DSPPQTVSQLM
-195 DAKKL
+195 DYAKKL

-219 FYENIAAHWA
+219 FYENVAAHWA
-229 PQWGVNW
+229 PQWGVDW

-271 RWQVS
+271 RWQAS

-302 AFIQNEHPELNF
+302 AFVQNEHPELNF

-356 YLATNTGALV
+356 YLATDTGALV

-376 TTSEALQSP
+376 TTTDALESP
-385 DIKPDQEFN
+385 DVKPDEAFN
-394 VFLDIFKNPNT
+394 IFLDIFGNPNT

-416 NQDLVDGFIANYE
+416 NQDLVDAFVTKYQ

-437 AGIANLDK
+437 GGLADLDQ
-445 QIDDQLQAAGGSQ
+445 QIDAQLEAAGGAQ